1 MLPKKLFSLKDKHEA
16 EEMERLAAEVKV
28 KEVKKEVKK
37 K

>member
-1 MLPKKLFSLKDKHEA
+1 MLPKKLFSLKDKHVAEEEARLEA
-16 EEMERLAAEVKV
+16 EK